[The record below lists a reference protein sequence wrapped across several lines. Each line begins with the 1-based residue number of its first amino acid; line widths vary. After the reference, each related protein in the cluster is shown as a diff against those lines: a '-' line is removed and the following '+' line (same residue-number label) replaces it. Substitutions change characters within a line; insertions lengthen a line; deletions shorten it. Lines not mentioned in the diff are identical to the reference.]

1 MFFCLVDFNLLN
13 AAFSQTLDSFSFITQ
28 NDFAVF
34 VSELCSMKMI
44 VLIYE
49 LIIGLKSN
57 KLLLIEMEIY
67 MNLKFSK

>member
-1 MFFCLVDFNLLN
+1 MI
-13 AAFSQTLDSFSFITQ
+13 DSFLFVTQ

-34 VSELCSMKMI
+34 VSELRSMKMI